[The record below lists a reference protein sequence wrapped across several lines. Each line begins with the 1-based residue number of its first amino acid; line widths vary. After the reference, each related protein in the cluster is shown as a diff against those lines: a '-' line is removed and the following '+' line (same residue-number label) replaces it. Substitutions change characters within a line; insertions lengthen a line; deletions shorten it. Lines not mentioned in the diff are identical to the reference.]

1 MVFYI
6 FYFFRVKKIVCYAE
20 RFVIWRFVISSIT
33 VAIFVR
39 ASAVEFKLSQVKL
52 SNTDKLV

>member
-1 MVFYI
+1 MPSTSLYRG
-6 FYFFRVKKIVCYAE
+6 FF
-20 RFVIWRFVISSIT
+20 ISSIT

-52 SNTDKLV
+52 NNKDKLV